1 MARLSNVIEGHE
13 PAVKAEIE
21 DRLVDGGFVSD
32 VGRMLM
38 YRPELYGGPASEAFQ
53 DAMRGDSE
61 WSVGERELMAAF
73 VSAQNQC
80 PF

>member
-1 MARLSNVIEGHE
+1 MARLSNVIEGHG
-13 PAVKAEIE
+13 PAVRAEIE
-21 DRLVDGGFVSD
+21 QRLAEGGFISD
-32 VGRMLM
+32 VGRMLT
-38 YRPELYGGPASEAFQ
+38 YRPELYGRPASEAFQ